1 MLPDCT
7 PSFGIV
13 DLVLE
18 AARRCQFC
26 RQGRR
31 PSREEELEHGETF
44 FHRRQGTPN
53 QTDKCEADQL
63 WSLIHK
69 LEYR

>member
-1 MLPDCT
+1 MKD
-7 PSFGIV
+7 FGIV

-18 AARRCQFC
+18 AAMRCPRC
-26 RQGRR
+26 RQGVR
-31 PSREEELEHGETF
+31 PTREEDQEHGETF
-44 FHRRQGTPN
+44 FHRRPGTPN
-53 QTDKCEADQL
+53 QTDDCEADQL